1 VDSVYFF
8 YFITTRLH
16 LVTGDCKKMG
26 VFLVIIGGL
35 LLALGSILSVSVGL
49 VCIGLGLTILKN
61 NATIYDDA
69 GINTKEIK

>member
-1 VDSVYFF
+1 
-8 YFITTRLH
+8 
-16 LVTGDCKKMG
+16 
-26 VFLVIIGGL
+26 
-35 LLALGSILSVSVGL
+35 VSVGL